1 MKVHELISLLAAYP
15 PNAKV
20 DINVPPE
27 PHMGDWQD
35 REIEAVGT
43 AEQLVSIEPTPGWNL
58 IISEST
64 LDVATSEASG
74 ECKHGINRGDS
85 CFECDMEHSEA
96 EHRALMA
103 PSIKKA
109 WATSTWRGSRESLT
123 ANLAEAIL
131 EGHSADEWA
140 DHLERGGDWTK
151 GDLFSIVYWVW
162 HNSIDWVATKTLE
175 ERAREAIAKHLDL
188 RLANVAAWCA
198 NELLQD
204 WPDPEGIRNMA
215 NERFYAGFDDELLNS
230 PANIPDEVR
239 EYHDA
244 WDVFLDLAMKRAEE
258 SVRATRGYTEKV

>member
-85 CFECDMEHSEA
+85 CFECT
-96 EHRALMA
+96 MA
-103 PSIKKA
+103 DIETTLDLDA
-109 WATSTWRGSRESLT
+109 MCRT
-123 ANLAEAIL
+123 AIE
-131 EGHSADEWA
+131 D
-140 DHLERGGDWTK
+140 
-151 GDLFSIVYWVW
+151 
-162 HNSIDWVATKTLE
+162 
-175 ERAREAIAKHLDL
+175 HLDL
-188 RLANVAAWCA
+188 RLVNVAAFCA
-198 NELLQD
+198 SELLKD
-204 WPDPEGIRNMA
+204 WPDPEGIRGMA
-215 NERFYAGFDDELLNS
+215 VDRFYAGFEDELMNS
-230 PANIPDEVR
+230 PADIPDEVR
-239 EYHDA
+239 EYDKA
-244 WDVFLDLAMKRAEE
+244 WGVFLDLAMKRAEE